1 MSSDGSFLI
10 GSTIGVAVDCIE
22 DEDGKNQRREGFK
35 TFLKRVDGERRKK
48 ESFEGVTYEEKKTP
62 SYS

>member
-22 DEDGKNQRREGFK
+22 DEDGKNQRRKGFK
-35 TFLKRVDGERRKK
+35 TF
-48 ESFEGVTYEEKKTP
+48 F
-62 SYS
+62 